1 MINGELII
9 EWRDTYIY
17 GEKYEVSN
25 TGLVRNKT
33 TGQILK
39 PHEDGKGYL
48 RISLSRNNKQV
59 TIKVH
64 RAVAIAF
71 IENPLNLP
79 QVNHKD
85 TDKKNNAV
93 DNLEWISNYDNMQH
107 AIRNGL
113 TNHVEY
119 AGRKKRPVIGIKDT
133 GEMVRFGSLAEA
145 SEKCN
150 VSRSNLCNA
159 LKGKRNMCGGYR
171 WKYDDESEV
180 AVND

>member
-1 MINGELII
+1 MINGELI
-9 EWRDTYIY
+9 EWRDVYTY
-17 GEKYEVSN
+17 GDKYEVSN
-25 TGLVRNKT
+25 TGVIRNKN
-33 TGQILK
+33 TGKIMK
-39 PHEDGKGYL
+39 PHKDKKGYL
-48 RISLSRNNKQV
+48 RISLSENNVSV

-71 IENPLNLP
+71 IENPNNLP

-85 TDKKNNAV
+85 TNKENNAV
-93 DNLEWISNYDNMQH
+93 WNLEWVTNNENMQH

-119 AGRKKRPVIGIKDT
+119 AGRKKRAVMGISEVGD
-133 GEMVRFGSLAEA
+133 MVKFSSLAEA
-145 SEKCN
+145 AETCH

-159 LKGKRNMCGGYR
+159 LKGKRKKCGGYI
-171 WKYDDESEV
+171 WNYIDESEV

>member
-17 GEKYEVSN
+17 GEQYQVSN
-25 TGLVRNKT
+25 TGIVRNKI

-39 PHEDGKGYL
+39 PQKDAKGYL
-48 RISLSRNNKQV
+48 RISLSKNNKQV
-59 TIKVH
+59 TIKIH

-71 IENPLNLP
+71 LPNPLNFP

-85 TDKKNNAV
+85 GNKGNNTA

-119 AGRKKRPVIGIKDT
+119 AGRKKRPVVGISDT
-133 GEMVRFGSLAEA
+133 GEVVRFGSLAEA
-145 SEKCN
+145 SKKCH
-150 VSRSNLCNA
+150 VSRSNLCNT
-159 LKGKRNMCGGYR
+159 LKGKRNICGGYR
-171 WKYDDESEV
+171 WKYEDESEV